1 MQYTFA
7 LRNGGRIIFA
17 LADGSG
23 SRRMDR
29 RIKLFIS
36 FAKKIKPGW
45 RATALFYFLFIPLRL
60 ISPRKKVAQK
70 NIDIVFPNISKK
82 EKNQIL
88 NDSYKSMIWTG
99 IEMLAWQ
106 RDPSLVDRWIVDI
119 EGREHMDRACE
130 KGRGIIVVSAHCGNW
145 EHAAAWLGRNYKVVA
160 VVRHSD
166 DPLQKMLIDT
176 LRRNGGLRTL
186 GKEEPMTRA
195 VAILKRNESL
205 GLASDQHG
213 GRDGVQVPF
222 FGCRTSTFQGAA
234 MFAWITGAPIIPIQS
249 IRIRPFRFRLVMG
262 PPIEWERGQDR
273 NTTLE
278 ALTAKVNLELEK
290 LIRRAPGQ
298 YLWQHKRFKE
308 LF

>member
-1 MQYTFA
+1 
-7 LRNGGRIIFA
+7 
-17 LADGSG
+17 
-23 SRRMDR
+23 
-29 RIKLFIS
+29 
-36 FAKKIKPGW
+36 
-45 RATALFYFLFIPLRL
+45 
-60 ISPRKKVAQK
+60 
-70 NIDIVFPNISKK
+70 
-82 EKNQIL
+82 
-88 NDSYKSMIWTG
+88 
-99 IEMLAWQ
+99 
-106 RDPSLVDRWIVDI
+106 
-119 EGREHMDRACE
+119 
-130 KGRGIIVVSAHCGNW
+130 
-145 EHAAAWLGRNYKVVA
+145 
-160 VVRHSD
+160 
-166 DPLQKMLIDT
+166 
-176 LRRNGGLRTL
+176 
-186 GKEEPMTRA
+186 MTRA

-249 IRIRPFRFRLVMG
+249 IRIRPFDFRLVMG